1 MDRLKKYFDR
11 RIIEYSLLFFVIYI
25 VLYILRVD
33 LHLIITAIIF
43 IGYFYYSFNNR
54 ENDKKI
60 ILTQKKQEPFENKLQ
75 STLNNYDDIVN
86 FLYYINDFKLYNDQV
101 YNDLLINLNDFL
113 TLYEDYQIVD
123 IHKRKLM
130 SDVILDTKYKVLDG
144 LSSFIYSFNNS
155 PILRNK
161 LNDSVNLLN
170 NILNNYI
177 QKLNIDI
184 PSVEPANNYL

>member
-184 PSVEPANNYL
+184 PSIEPANNYL

>member
-11 RIIEYSLLFFVIYI
+11 RIIEYSLLFFLIYI

-33 LHLIITAIIF
+33 LHLIITAILF

-60 ILTQKKQEPFENKLQ
+60 ILTQKKQEPFENKLP

-113 TLYEDYQIVD
+113 TLYEDYSIIGIQE
-123 IHKRKLM
+123 KKLM
-130 SDVILDTKYKVLDG
+130 SDVIIDTKYKILDG

>member
-11 RIIEYSLLFFVIYI
+11 RIIEYSLLFLVIYI
-25 VLYILRVD
+25 ILYILRVD
-33 LHLIITAIIF
+33 LHLIITAVIF

-161 LNDSVNLLN
+161 LNSSVNLLN

-184 PSVEPANNYL
+184 PSIEPANNYL